1 MADAT
6 HQPYSKHQHY
16 GADKVV
22 TATMPR
28 TSADMN
34 VTPLIDVLLVL
45 LVIFMAALPMTQR
58 GLDIAL
64 PAEPQDTPGPPP
76 PGMIVLE
83 VTADRHLSINH
94 ADVALDDL
102 STRLRDLYSVRRD
115 KTLFLIGA
123 PSLRYGDIVPL
134 IDAAKGAG
142 VDKVGIVTE
151 GMRRGS

>member
-1 MADAT
+1 MANA
-6 HQPYSKHQHY
+6 KHQHL

-64 PAEPQDTPGPPP
+64 PAESQDTPPGPPP

-94 ADVALDDL
+94 ADVTFEDL
-102 STRLRDLYSVRRD
+102 STRLHDLYSVRRD

-134 IDAAKGAG
+134 IDTAKGAG

-151 GMRRGS
+151 GMRKGS